1 MQTLKEFIDCS
12 SADVRS
18 LSAFYSEVVSHLSLS
33 MLPLCF
39 RFAPF
44 NLFTVYRVKAQMD
57 LLFILEKTL
66 QNFLLSKV
74 IFMPIDPCMEMVYLR
89 C

>member
-1 MQTLKEFIDCS
+1 MNT
-12 SADVRS
+12 
-18 LSAFYSEVVSHLSLS
+18 
-33 MLPLCF
+33 LCF

-44 NLFTVYRVKAQMD
+44 NLFTAYRVKAQMH

-74 IFMPIDPCMEMVYLR
+74 IFMPIDPWKWFTLGAKGYFSWMETVFFHF
-89 C
+89 